1 MISKKLRKKKEGRK
15 KEKKKERK
23 KESFCRVLWVRIQPT
38 SSCIFMK
45 LMSE

>member
-23 KESFCRVLWVRIQPT
+23 KERKFL
-38 SSCIFMK
+38 SCIVGSDPTNFF
-45 LMSE
+45 LYF